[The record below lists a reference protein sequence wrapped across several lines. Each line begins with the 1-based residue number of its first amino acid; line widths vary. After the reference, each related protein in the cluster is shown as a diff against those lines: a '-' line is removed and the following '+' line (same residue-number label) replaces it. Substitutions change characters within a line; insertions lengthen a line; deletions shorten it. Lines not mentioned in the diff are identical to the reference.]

1 MIPLLTNRDYTG
13 CPNPAWIPK
22 SCCDV
27 NQVFFFFFA
36 CHGYGISSPRS
47 CTSFTHCPGTPFVCS
62 PRGYTLPLFLVQLTF
77 TLASMS
83 SLAIWFMLAAI
94 WIISPS
100 PAPLF
105 PPSTPLFHPSL
116 WSISLTEPDIN
127 SLWLSSVRPNTVSRR
142 GPGTEKSKCLTLQ
155 SKHTVCRV
163 NCVTLA
169 DCVISFMLSFPV

>member
-1 MIPLLTNRDYTG
+1 MTPLLTNRDYTG

-27 NQVFFFFFA
+27 NQAFFFLFFFFA
-36 CHGYGISSPRS
+36 CHGYRISSPGS
-47 CTSFTHCPGTPFVCS
+47 CTSFTHCPGTLFICS
-62 PRGYTLPLFLVQLTF
+62 PWGYSLLLFLVQLTF
-77 TLASMS
+77 ALASMS

-105 PPSTPLFHPSL
+105 PPSTPLFLPSL

-127 SLWLSSVRPNTVSRR
+127 SLWLSSVRPKTVDVARGQKSPNVWLYSQNTQYVGLIVWRWLIVWF
-142 GPGTEKSKCLTLQ
+142 CL
-155 SKHTVCRV
+155 C
-163 NCVTLA
+163 
-169 DCVISFMLSFPV
+169 